1 MIRISRTNLL
11 KPLVSLLIFWGY
23 AQAQDLNSE
32 VFRDCSSCPEMAVIP
47 SGPYGFGSP
56 PNEFG
61 GPYNEGYIL
70 DIYFEQ
76 PFAIAR
82 HEVTFTQW
90 ELCVKDNVCR
100 PIDDEG
106 YGRGERPVNNVSWE
120 DTQVFVGW
128 LSNKTGK
135 AYRLPSEAEWEY
147 AAQSGTKRKRFF
159 GINPEDTCIFG
170 NVYDEDAE
178 REYAYG
184 WHTLPCRDGFTGPSP
199 VGLFEPNVF
208 GTYDMLGN
216 VWEWVEDCLNPNWRH
231 SRAPLNGSAY
241 TDGDCD
247 QRAYRGG
254 SWLTNQPY
262 YLRTA
267 ERYKFIRVNQIDL
280 GFRVA
285 RDLN

>member
-1 MIRISRTNLL
+1 MIRIRRTNLL
-11 KPLVSLLIFWGY
+11 KPLVSLLIFWGC

-32 VFRDCSSCPEMAVIP
+32 VFRDCSGCPEMVVIP

-90 ELCVKDNVCR
+90 ELCAEDNVCR

-135 AYRLPSEAEWEY
+135 TYRLPSEAEWEY
-147 AAQSGTKRKRFF
+147 TAQSGTKENASLASTRKILVFSGMFTMKMRKENTHMA
-159 GINPEDTCIFG
+159 GILYLAGMDSQAPAQSACSNQTFLALMTC
-170 NVYDEDAE
+170 
-178 REYAYG
+178 
-184 WHTLPCRDGFTGPSP
+184 
-199 VGLFEPNVF
+199 
-208 GTYDMLGN
+208 
-216 VWEWVEDCLNPNWRH
+216 
-231 SRAPLNGSAY
+231 
-241 TDGDCD
+241 
-247 QRAYRGG
+247 
-254 SWLTNQPY
+254 
-262 YLRTA
+262 
-267 ERYKFIRVNQIDL
+267 
-280 GFRVA
+280 
-285 RDLN
+285 